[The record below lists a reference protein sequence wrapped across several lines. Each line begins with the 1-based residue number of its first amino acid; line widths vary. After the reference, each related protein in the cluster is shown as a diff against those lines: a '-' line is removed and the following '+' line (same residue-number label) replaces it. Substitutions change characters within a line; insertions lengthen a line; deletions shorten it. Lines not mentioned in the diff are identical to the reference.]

1 MKYFK
6 NDNKEN
12 IDSHSALDVSLE
24 FVLSEIDRFPTEDET
39 EGCFIGIINNNDET
53 IQFIRFSE
61 NEWFLDFPV
70 LKEGLYSHSLQ
81 CDNLTT
87 QEVKN
92 IIRKFF
98 NETAEWMK
106 LVNLT

>member
-1 MKYFK
+1 MKFFK
-6 NDNKEN
+6 NNGKEH
-12 IDSHSALDVSLE
+12 IDTNSAIEVSLE
-24 FVLSEIDRFPTEDET
+24 FVLTEIDRFPTEGET
-39 EGCFIGIINNNDET
+39 EGCFIGLKNNNDET
-53 IQFIRFSE
+53 IQFIRFGK

-87 QEVKN
+87 KEVKD

-98 NETAEWMK
+98 NETAEWMN